1 MSKARLLPTME
12 LGGVLEALTPM
23 GEGAQA
29 ALAACIFLE
38 SRLRQT
44 HCPKNRQF
52 AVGYTVWFAR
62 QSWLFKDSLLEMNCT
77 FLENPSF
84 ITD

>member
-1 MSKARLLPTME
+1 ME
-12 LGGVLEALTPM
+12 LGGAQEALTPVE
-23 GEGAQA
+23 EGAPG

-44 HCPKNRQF
+44 HSPKNRQF

-62 QSWLFKDSLLEMNCT
+62 QSWLFRGSLLGMNCT